1 MTEETLQS
9 LTLALE
15 AASDAETAAAA
26 RKQIRPLRGI
36 RGVPQRAIAQAVD
49 AVWKAA
55 PPRLPASGA
64 LLSRLFSAAYE
75 DGIAAI
81 ALLAAVVPDHPDD
94 ADALARDWLSRTDD
108 LLTADALGWSV
119 IGPAALVSGAGAA
132 ALCERPEEASALT
145 RRAMTA
151 AALAFLPIPFE
162 GPSAA
167 ALRARLGTPDVMYV
181 PVAQSPAVAAVA
193 RHFVRDLDPG
203 VQKGMRRLLR
213 SWGQHDPEA
222 LRAWARAVP
231 GGMPRLLTDEV
242 DRVLGPGWRR

>member
-1 MTEETLQS
+1 LTEETLQS

-15 AASDAETAAAA
+15 AGSDAETAAAT

-49 AVWKAA
+49 AVWKDA
-55 PPRLPASGA
+55 PPRLPEAGP

-75 DGIAAI
+75 DGMAAI
-81 ALLAAVVPDHPDD
+81 ALLAAVVPDHPDE

-119 IGPAALVSGAGAA
+119 IGPAALVSGEGAA
-132 ALCERPEEASALT
+132 ALCERPADVPAMT

-181 PVAQSPAVAAVA
+181 PGVQSPAIAAIA
-193 RHFVRDLDPG
+193 STYVRDLDPS

-213 SWGQHDPEA
+213 SWGQLAPDA
-222 LRAWARAVP
+222 LRAWALSVP

-242 DRVLGPGWRR
+242 ERVLGPGWRR